1 MTTKDSV
8 QEALTRRL
16 ATAQWVLERHL
27 AWIAAAEVKVGV
39 IVALDTALLGGL
51 AAAFG
56 AAEAATR
63 VPWAYLFTLSAAG
76 TAVLGLLCA
85 AMAVLPRTNG
95 PKNSML
101 FFGQVAAED
110 AATYCDRF
118 HRASDEML
126 LSDWTQ
132 QIHRN
137 AEIARDKYLWVR
149 RSMCW
154 SFLAT
159 LPWIPAIGMLVKR

>member
-1 MTTKDSV
+1 MTAKD
-8 QEALTRRL
+8 RL

-56 AAEAATR
+56 ASEISARGAWT
-63 VPWAYLFTLSAAG
+63 YLFILSAAG
-76 TAVLGLLCA
+76 AAVIGLFCA
-85 AMAVLPRTNG
+85 AMVVLPRTTG
-95 PKNSML
+95 PKDSML
-101 FFGQVAAED
+101 FFGQIAAQD
-110 AATYCDRF
+110 SATYCDRF
-118 HRASDEML
+118 HRASDETL
-126 LSDWTQ
+126 LADWMQ

-137 AEIARDKYLWVR
+137 AEIARDKYSWVR

-154 SFLAT
+154 SFLSV
-159 LPWIPAIGMLVKR
+159 PSWIAAIGMLVKR

>member
-1 MTTKDSV
+1 MTTKD
-8 QEALTRRL
+8 RL

-56 AAEAATR
+56 ASEISAR
-63 VPWAYLFTLSAAG
+63 VAWSYLFTLSAAG
-76 TAVLGLLCA
+76 AAVIGLFCA
-85 AMAVLPRTNG
+85 AMAVLPRTTG

-101 FFGQVAAED
+101 FFGQIAAQD
-110 AATYCDRF
+110 PAIYCDRF
-118 HRASDEML
+118 QRASDEML
-126 LSDWTQ
+126 LADWTQ

-154 SFLAT
+154 SFLAAP
-159 LPWIPAIGMLVKR
+159 PWIAAISILVKH

>member
-1 MTTKDSV
+1 MTTNDTA

-39 IVALDTALLGGL
+39 IVALNTALLGGL

-56 AAEAATR
+56 ASEAAAR
-63 VPWAYLFTLSAAG
+63 VPWAYVFTVSAAG
-76 TAVLGLLCA
+76 SAVIGLFCA

-95 PKNSML
+95 PKDSML
-101 FFGQVAAED
+101 FFVQIAAED

-118 HRASDEML
+118 HHTSDAML
-126 LSDWTQ
+126 LADWTH

-137 AEIARDKYLWVR
+137 AEIARDKYMWVR

-154 SFLAT
+154 SFFAA
-159 LPWIPAIGMLVKR
+159 LPWIAAIGMLLKL